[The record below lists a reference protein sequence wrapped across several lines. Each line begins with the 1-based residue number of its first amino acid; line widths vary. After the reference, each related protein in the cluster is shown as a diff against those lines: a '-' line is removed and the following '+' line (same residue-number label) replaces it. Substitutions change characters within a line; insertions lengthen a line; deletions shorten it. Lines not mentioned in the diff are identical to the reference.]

1 MAVFRPQRIIYTPPA
16 IQEMPGKIFIEGQ
29 AHDATT
35 LAPLFNQTLPMAYSA
50 TGPGSST
57 MPLFALGSRFWQS
70 STYGP
75 SNRQSCSPTDAS
87 LNDAGQGKM
96 SYSYQL
102 ANVPN
107 TLVIGPTNYSQ
118 AGNSNGTTQFY
129 NTSTLLPAGFG
140 TSLSFDVQTTNFPLA
155 FAEIGNTVY
164 HLTSANGTSN
174 PALALGGVKITG
186 TNTSTLAST
195 VLGVYANGVIMGMM
209 TEVHESS
216 SNVYFYNPFTTGFGG
231 QATHQLYTFDKTT
244 TTITSRGSSPLRP
257 VAAGGPSYFPSHAV
271 STGTNTRAVFDAEI
285 SASTGSQLNFVVCAF
300 DVTAPTTAPTW
311 TTVVPTGASGMLGS
325 MAIAGNNVNLTM
337 RTWAFNVGATT
348 YICVGTLDMSS
359 TGSGLPF
366 STYVI
371 HVYKCATATPT
382 SISYCSSIML
392 NQALYT
398 KAIMPTD
405 SSFANLIVPTSAS
418 VEFYSWNQSTESYS
432 KSSTLAIVPESI
444 AIDQTGRI
452 WITEN
457 NASKAAG
464 LHVLSPTVSSNITV
478 NFDNTALTYAGT
490 VINANLIVDAYNYL
504 GARISNNVT
513 LQLDSNSCTFA
524 DGSTTK
530 TVSTLTTGDLL
541 VPIKVVSAGYVRVIA
556 NLSI

>member
-1 MAVFRPQRIIYTPPA
+1 MAVFRPQRIIFTPPA

-35 LAPLFNQTLPMAYSA
+35 LAPLFNQALPMSVQWSA
-50 TGPGSST
+50 LGGSNT
-57 MPLFALGSRFWQS
+57 MPLFALGSRFWQIGTS
-70 STYGP
+70 VANSRT
-75 SNRQSCSPTDAS
+75 SCSPTDAS
-87 LNDAGQGKM
+87 LNDAGQSKM

-102 ANVPN
+102 SNVPN
-107 TLVIGPTNYSQ
+107 TLVIGPASYSS
-118 AGNSNGTTQFY
+118 SNTGTTQFY
-129 NTSTLLPAGFG
+129 NTSTLMPAGLG
-140 TSLSFDVQTTNFPLA
+140 APVSFDSAQPTFPLA

-164 HLTSANGTSN
+164 HLSAQNNNGPSVSG
-174 PALALGGVKITG
+174 AFKIIS
-186 TNTSTLAST
+186 TNTSTFASA
-195 VLGVYANGVIMGMM
+195 VLSAFGVGAAMGMM
-209 TEVHESS
+209 TEVHESPT
-216 SNVYFYNPFTTGFGG
+216 NVYFYNPLPVAIAAGTTH
-231 QATHQLYTFDKTT
+231 TLYTFDKTT
-244 TTITSRGSSPLRP
+244 AVTTARGTSPARP

-271 STGTNTRAVFDAEI
+271 STGTNTRATFNAEI
-285 SASTGSQLNFVVCAF
+285 AATTGSQLNFVVCAF
-300 DVTAPTTAPTW
+300 DVTTPATAPVW
-311 TTVVPTGASGMLGS
+311 TTVTPSGATGMLGTLTQ
-325 MAIAGNNVNLTM
+325 NTYLTM

-359 TGSGLPF
+359 SGSGLGLQ
-366 STYVI
+366 TYVI

-392 NQALYT
+392 SQALYT

-405 SSFANLIVPTSAS
+405 STFANLIVPTSGS

-432 KSSTLAIVPESI
+432 KSSTLAIVPASI

-452 WITEN
+452 WINEN
-457 NASKAAG
+457 NVSKAAG
-464 LHVLSPTVSSNITV
+464 LHVLSPTISSNITV

-504 GARISNNVT
+504 GARTANNVT
-513 LQLDSNSCTFA
+513 IQLDSNSCTFA
-524 DGSTTK
+524 DGTTTK
-530 TVSTLTTGDLL
+530 TVTTLTSGDLL